1 MNLEYIEQ
9 SKEIYYNAELEYQRY
24 YFDEGAGGFVLV
36 HSEHNLNDSERFV
49 AEVLAKMGKRVILL
63 SERAAEGVKTPD
75 ANIDGE
81 VWEFKELTQE
91 TANLK
96 DRVQDGLRDARR
108 KGAMVVVYH
117 INRDEYDVKKINAGI
132 QRALE
137 WDVNYQIQSMMW
149 IDRSGE
155 TQTISRQEW
164 MDGKRVER
172 F

>member
-1 MNLEYIEQ
+1 M
-9 SKEIYYNAELEYQRY
+9 
-24 YFDEGAGGFVLV
+24 
-36 HSEHNLNDSERFV
+36 
-49 AEVLAKMGKRVILL
+49 

-75 ANIDGE
+75 AEVDGE

-91 TANLK
+91 TANFK

-108 KGAMVVVYH
+108 KAAIVVVYH
-117 INRDEYDVKKINAGI
+117 LNRDEYDVKKINAGI

-137 WDVNYQIQSMMW
+137 WDVNSQIQSMMW
-149 IDRSGE
+149 IDRNGK

-164 MDGKRVER
+164 IDGKRVER